1 MIGAPWKRLSI
12 HPGAD
17 CKSSMDD
24 AYEVQTS
31 HSMFCR
37 SYVNFYIANGGIVM
51 RRFRRRSGRA
61 VVQAAFRTVGSPNAV
76 HLFGAP

>member
-1 MIGAPWKRLSI
+1 MIGALWKRLSI

-17 CKSSMDD
+17 WKSSMDD
-24 AYEVQTS
+24 ACDVQTS

-51 RRFRRRSGRA
+51 PRFGGPGGTRPAPWFRRP
-61 VVQAAFRTVGSPNAV
+61 FRTA
-76 HLFGAP
+76 

>member
-1 MIGAPWKRLSI
+1 
-12 HPGAD
+12 
-17 CKSSMDD
+17 MDD

-51 RRFRRRSGRA
+51 PRFRRSRRRSGPR
-61 VVQAAFRTVGSPNAV
+61 RGSGGLSGPLRSPNAV
-76 HLFGAP
+76 HLLGAPGCAAHLFGAP